1 MPRPLCGDD
10 PAKSMS
16 ISSPRTVTRRHDLDR
31 LLEPVAPDLVP
42 VDPIRQG
49 ADRLAQ
55 GALGAGDDLVGQ
67 GIDALQ
73 AELVHHR
80 QQRPPADVVAGGLGV
95 EIADRLV
102 READVGADDLQQLV
116 VRLAAVEEL
125 RHRDAQPLL
134 VDLVRLAR
142 EDLTADVRRVA
153 EVAEVA
159 DDPALAEDRR
169 DHREVVE
176 LAGGHPGVV
185 GDQHVAGAERLR
197 RIGGQQVA
205 HAGRHRVDVPR
216 RAGQRLRHHLPARV
230 EDAAGEVLRLAHHR
244 AEGGPHQR
252 RLLLVGDGEEPVPE
266 HFQRHRIEASSSV
279 LGSMVVRGLRSLSGH
294 ALPRSPQRDCLR
306 HRPTTAAPGP
316 MTVVDSRSSTM
327 AGPVKRR
334 ARSQPV
340 AVVDG
345 NVGHPALLRHVGPAR
360 AFARRLGIA
369 RRLRRGR
376 QTEIGA
382 RTGRRRP
389 AR

>member
-16 ISSPRTVTRRHDLDR
+16 ISSPRTVRVDRDLDR
-31 LLEPVAPDLVP
+31 LLEAVAPDLVA
-42 VDPIRQG
+42 VDAVGEG

-67 GIDALQ
+67 RIDALQ
-73 AELVHHR
+73 PELVHHR

-134 VDLVRLAR
+134 VDLVRLAG

-153 EVAEVA
+153 EVAEVG
-159 DDPALAEDRR
+159 DDAPLAEDRR
-169 DHREVVE
+169 QHREVVE

-197 RIGGQQVA
+197 RIGGEEMA
-205 HAGRHRVDVPR
+205 HAGGHRVDVPGG
-216 RAGQRLRHHLPARV
+216 AGQRLRHHLAAGV
-230 EDAAGEVLRLAHHR
+230 EDAAGEILRLAHHR

-252 RLLLVGDGEEPVPE
+252 RLLLVGDREEPVPE
-266 HFQRHRIEASSSV
+266 HLQRHRVE
-279 LGSMVVRGLRSLSGH
+279 
-294 ALPRSPQRDCLR
+294 
-306 HRPTTAAPGP
+306 
-316 MTVVDSRSSTM
+316 
-327 AGPVKRR
+327 
-334 ARSQPV
+334 
-340 AVVDG
+340 
-345 NVGHPALLRHVGPAR
+345 
-360 AFARRLGIA
+360 ARRPGSRCACDVSAIICCLA
-369 RRLRRGR
+369 LK
-376 QTEIGA
+376 
-382 RTGRRRP
+382 P
-389 AR
+389 